1 MYSSYLESF
10 CCGNCLHLGWLGILE
25 KTKTISPFE
34 GMFYWPSLKGS
45 VVRIITV
52 LHLPV
57 S

>member
-10 CCGNCLHLGWLGILE
+10 CCGNCLYLGWLGILE